1 MTEDTARSGTR
12 GLGEIG
18 GEIAGAERKLQE
30 AAKSAAVAEQR
41 ATAEIRALEA
51 DLEKARLQVAE
62 EVEKLRAEHSRELA
76 EERNAKELAIAAAEN
91 RLSEIEEQAE
101 AAEQRVAAAERRAAE
116 AEREVGD
123 ASARARES
131 AASWLRA
138 QIEEIRRE
146 AGQQR

>member
-1 MTEDTARSGTR
+1 MTEDTGQAGSQ

-18 GEIAGAERKLQE
+18 DEIADAERKLQG

-51 DLEKARLQVAE
+51 DLEKARLQTAE
-62 EVEKLRAEHSRELA
+62 EVEKHRAEHSEALRRE
-76 EERNAKELAIAAAEN
+76 RDAKELAIAAAEN
-91 RLSEIEEQAE
+91 RLTEIEEQAA
-101 AAEQRVAAAERRAAE
+101 AAEQRVEAAERRAAE
-116 AEREVGD
+116 AERQVSD

-131 AASWLRA
+131 AAAWLRS

-146 AGQQR
+146 ARQQ

>member
-1 MTEDTARSGTR
+1 MTEDTGHTR
-12 GLGEIG
+12 TQGLGEIG
-18 GEIAGAERKLQE
+18 GEIADAERTLRE

-51 DLEKARLQVAE
+51 DLEKARLHTAE
-62 EVEKLRAEHSRELA
+62 ELEKLRAEHSKELGQ
-76 EERNAKELAIAAAEN
+76 ERDAKELAIAAAEN
-91 RLSEIEEQAE
+91 RLAEIEQQTE

-116 AEREVGD
+116 AEQEVGD

-131 AASWLRA
+131 AAAWLRA

-146 AGQQR
+146 AGQR

>member
-1 MTEDTARSGTR
+1 MTEDKGNTETR
-12 GLGEIG
+12 GPDEAG
-18 GEIAGAERKLQE
+18 GEVADAERTLRE

-51 DLEKARLQVAE
+51 DLEKARLHAAE
-62 EVEKLRAEHSRELA
+62 ELEKLRAEHSKALS
-76 EERNAKELAIAAAEN
+76 EEREAKELAIAAAEN
-91 RLSEIEEQAE
+91 RLAEIEVQAE

-116 AEREVGD
+116 TEQEVGD

-138 QIEEIRRE
+138 RIEEIRRD
-146 AGQQR
+146 AGQQQ